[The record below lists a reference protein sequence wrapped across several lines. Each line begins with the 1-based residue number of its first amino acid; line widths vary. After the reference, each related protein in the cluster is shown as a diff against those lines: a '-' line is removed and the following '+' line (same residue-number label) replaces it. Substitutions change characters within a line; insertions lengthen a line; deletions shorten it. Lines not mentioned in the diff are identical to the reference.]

1 MVYLSCSAGAR
12 ITLRPICNAEFSIVS
27 SSSSTLEE
35 PVYVS
40 EEPEEY
46 NAKPHED
53 IFLRFPEKYLIE
65 ANFGS
70 FIEVASI
77 ISNN

>member
-1 MVYLSCSAGAR
+1 MY
-12 ITLRPICNAEFSIVS
+12 PEFPIVS

-46 NAKPHED
+46 NVKPRED
-53 IFLRFPEKYLIE
+53 ILFRFPGKYLIE

-70 FIEVASI
+70 FIEVASF